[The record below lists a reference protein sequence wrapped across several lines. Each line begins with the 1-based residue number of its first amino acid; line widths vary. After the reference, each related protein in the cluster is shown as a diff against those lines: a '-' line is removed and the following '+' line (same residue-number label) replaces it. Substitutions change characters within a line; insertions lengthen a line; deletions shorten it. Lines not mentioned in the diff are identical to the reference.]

1 METKAEKKPPETP
14 RQNVAAIESTYQLL
28 LWLIPV
34 LEGFPRSQKFQL
46 ADRMQTCAL
55 DVLDLLIEAA
65 YSKEKAAHLRRANLA
80 LEKLRISVRLSKDL
94 RHLDFKKYEHAA
106 RLIDTIGRQVGGWL
120 RSMGN
125 AVRSATTDPIASD
138 GVPAQ

>member
-1 METKAEKKPPETP
+1 MEKKAEKKAVETP

-46 ADRMQTCAL
+46 ADRMQSCAL

-65 YSKEKAAHLRRANLA
+65 YSKEKASYLRRANLA

-94 RHLDFKKYEHAA
+94 RHIDFKKYEHAA

-120 RSMGN
+120 RAMSRSMG
-125 AVRSATTDPIASD
+125 SATESPIAAD
-138 GVPAQ
+138 AVPAQ